1 MGIAEPMR
9 NNPSDRKVGV
19 NLGSNP
25 VYLHCL
31 NALRFVT
38 FVYRYFRVL
47 YVIASVP
54 GYIPS
59 LARKSCGNRY
69 ISFH

>member
-9 NNPSDRKVGV
+9 NNPSERKVGV

-25 VYLHCL
+25 EYLHCL

-38 FVYRYFRVL
+38 FVYRYFRAFIC
-47 YVIASVP
+47 YCFR
-54 GYIPS
+54 
-59 LARKSCGNRY
+59 ARLRSCLGVEQLRQ
-69 ISFH
+69 

>member
-38 FVYRYFRVL
+38 FVYRYFRAFVCYCIGDRL
-47 YVIASVP
+47 H
-54 GYIPS
+54 
-59 LARKSCGNRY
+59 SCLGAEELRQ
-69 ISFH
+69 